1 MKVVR
6 LYRIKSIY
14 PKTVGETHVG
24 MTLNLPAEGEEFLMT
39 LMDQGTSVST
49 VTSTIKNVDIL
60 NESMFEFTTLDS
72 TYRLTLLHDFGEI
85 DPENIK

>member
-1 MKVVR
+1 
-6 LYRIKSIY
+6 
-14 PKTVGETHVG
+14 